1 MFRLGPVHSVHRTFD
16 SRQQSLFQFSAL
28 IFGCAGSSRLPA
40 AWPWLPRLG
49 ATLAVARE
57 LLVAAPSLM
66 AGTSGSCTRTSGIV
80 ARGLG
85 CCPGGGI
92 FLDRGLNLCPLQTGR
107 WILYCWTTGAD
118 LKRSLM
124 IGYIFSPLQNAP
136 GGFSGYTK
144 RSLMFRPIQNRLV
157 WTTPACGHFR

>member
-1 MFRLGPVHSVHRTFD
+1 MSTVSFSIFCFD
-16 SRQQSLFQFSAL
+16 FWLCRVFAAACSLAL
-28 IFGCAGSSRLPA
+28 IAEVGGDS
-40 AWPWLPRLG
+40 
-49 ATLAVARE
+49 LAMARE